1 MVNARRRTEREQG
14 SITPFFVA
22 GMIAFYILLGVIVD
36 AGGKVQAAQRADAV
50 AAEAARAGAQ
60 MIATDTLVD
69 GSPPLIDAAGAAG
82 AANAYLTAAGM
93 TGNVQVSGS
102 TITVTT
108 TDTFEPIFL
117 SAVGIGGM
125 EVGGQATIELTR
137 VG

>member
-1 MVNARRRTEREQG
+1 MVDAARRTEREQG

-69 GSPPLIDAAGAAG
+69 GRPPLIDAAGAAS

-93 TGNVQVSGS
+93 TGDVQVSGS

-117 SAVGIGGM
+117 SAVGIGGL

>member
-1 MVNARRRTEREQG
+1 MAGLPRTRLETG

-36 AGGKVQAAQRADAV
+36 AGGKVQAAQRTDAV

-60 MIATDTLVD
+60 MITTDTLVD
-69 GSPPLIDAAGAAG
+69 GRPPVIDAAGAVS
-82 AANAYLTAAGM
+82 AANAYLAAADMSGD
-93 TGNVQVSGS
+93 VRVSGS

-117 SAVGIGGM
+117 SAVGIGDM
-125 EVGGQATIELTR
+125 AVGGQATIELTR